1 MKSLS
6 GKEFARILEKRGW
19 VLKRVHGS
27 HHVYVKEGSP
37 ARITVPVH
45 GSKALKKG
53 LLLHLM
59 KMAGLGEADLLMV
72 P

>member
-1 MKSLS
+1 
-6 GKEFARILEKRGW
+6 
-19 VLKRVHGS
+19 
-27 HHVYVKEGSP
+27 VYVKEGSP

-59 KMAGLGEADLLMV
+59 KVAGLGEADL
-72 P
+72 

>member
-1 MKSLS
+1 MKTLS

-27 HHVYVKEGSP
+27 HHVYVKEGNP

-45 GSKALKKG
+45 GSKTLKKG

-59 KMAGLGEADLLMV
+59 KVAGLGEEDL
-72 P
+72 